1 MDNWRKYKKNETGQT
16 ALLVSVLFTVVST
29 TIVVNLISPI
39 LKEVRETGDFFRSKT
54 GYYLAEA
61 SLEDVLFRIQKSKQ
75 VGTTEVLYLNGSF
88 ATTTVSDI
96 LGKKEISSQGS
107 VSKGFRRVKVSLDT
121 GVGTAFFYGIQAGKG
136 GFEMENSSVVNG
148 NIYANGPV
156 EGNNSAI
163 IHGDVVSSGPSG
175 LIDGVHSTSS
185 AYANT
190 IKDSIIDKDAY
201 YQTKINTTVG
211 GISYPGSADQP
222 TTTLPISDSQID
234 DLESD
239 ALSGGTYT
247 SPCPYNITNDITI
260 GPKKINCDL
269 NISGDPTITLNGNLW
284 VSGNIDIQ
292 NTAILQVGPGLSGKS
307 VSIIA
312 DNPLNRTTSSKI
324 ILQNSTQYI
333 GNGINSYIMMI
344 SRNNSS
350 ELGGGEVAIDVK
362 NSVTGK
368 LLAYSNHGE
377 ITLQNSM
384 SLKEVTAYKL
394 HLKNTATVNY
404 ESGLQNILFSS
415 GPGGG
420 YEITSWSE
428 VE

>member
-1 MDNWRKYKKNETGQT
+1 MNHFKKNKGGQS
-16 ALLVSVLFTVVST
+16 ALIVSVLFSIVST

-39 LKEVRETGDFFRSKT
+39 VKEIREIRDFSRSKE
-54 GYYLAEA
+54 GYFLAEA
-61 SLEDVLFRIQKSKQ
+61 SLEDVLYRLQNNKQ
-75 VGTTEVLYLNGSF
+75 VGTTEVLSLNGFF
-88 ATTTVSDI
+88 ATTTLADVSGRKDV
-96 LGKKEISSQGS
+96 ISGGS
-107 VSKGFRRVKVSLDT
+107 VAGGFRRIKVVLDP
-121 GVGTAFFYGIQAGKG
+121 GVGTAFFYGINTGQG

-156 EGNNSAI
+156 EGDNSAVV
-163 IHGDVVSSGPSG
+163 HGDVVSAGPTG
-175 LIDGVHSTSS
+175 LIEGIHSTSS

-190 IKDSIIDKDAY
+190 IKDSNVDKDAY

-211 GISYPGSADQP
+211 GTSYPGSSDQP
-222 TTTLPISDSQID
+222 ITTMPISDSQIAD
-234 DLESD
+234 WEND

-247 SPCPYNITNDITI
+247 SPCPYNITNDVTL

-269 NISGDPTITLNGNLW
+269 NISGDPTITLNGNIW
-284 VSGNIDIQ
+284 VAGDINVA

-307 VSIIA
+307 VAIIA
-312 DNPLNRTTSSKI
+312 DNPSNRTTSSKI
-324 ILQNSTQYI
+324 TLQNSTQYI
-333 GNGINSYIMMI
+333 GNGTSSYIMLI
-344 SRNNSS
+344 SQNNSS
-350 ELGGGEVAIDVK
+350 ELGGEEVAIDIK

-368 LLAYSNHGE
+368 LIAYSNHGE

-404 ESGLQNILFSS
+404 ESGLQNLLFSS

-420 YEITSWSE
+420 YEIISWSE